1 MADVQQIEAAVGDHQ
16 PLAGG
21 PYLRPPLG
29 QVFPS
34 NDFLTKIHC
43 HILINVFPAWKQEVE
58 KRGAH
63 HVKYHRSEEGRPL
76 TPPSPIRWE
85 RGKTRWQQGRSRPLT
100 HAPSPSDGEREERD
114 AATFAR
120 PAGNHDSE
128 LEVFE
133 LAQAQLNGKPAD
145 EQRQRREA

>member
-1 MADVQQIEAAVGDHQ
+1 MPLTAAEQTLANMQELWATKRQSAMENLGVRAGGDH
-16 PLAGG
+16 LVSTTGRRKDG
-21 PYLRPPLG
+21 PSPR
-29 QVFPS
+29 
-34 NDFLTKIHC
+34 
-43 HILINVFPAWKQEVE
+43 
-58 KRGAH
+58 
-63 HVKYHRSEEGRPL
+63 
-76 TPPSPIRWE
+76 PSPIGWE
-85 RGKTRWQQGRSRPLT
+85 RGKAHWQQGRSRPLT
-100 HAPSPSDGEREERD
+100 HALSPSPLTHALSPSAGEREKRD